1 MRIAVVGTGISGNA
15 AAWTLS
21 KRYPVTVYDR
31 ELRPGGHSHTVTVD
45 YDGKPPLAGLAKSL
59 TAVTLQANH
68 AEWTN
73 GTFGRR
79 PAKEGENPAKA
90 LATKFQ
96 VQTILDNAGEARAKV
111 SDANHLL
118 YLVKANQLFVA
129 GGVSLEDA
137 AKRIKAPVLMISQ
150 PKDLV
155 FPPAMIDRTAQV
167 LKAGGVDVRQHH
179 IAGSR
184 GHLDGVA
191 SMKQAEEVVRAF
203 LAE

>member
-1 MRIAVVGTGISGNA
+1 MVDPN
-15 AAWTLS
+15 WN
-21 KRYPVTVYDR
+21 
-31 ELRPGGHSHTVTVD
+31 GGD
-45 YDGKPPLAGLAKSL
+45 YYGGKPPLAGLAKAL

-79 PAKEGENPAKA
+79 PAKEGEDPARS
-90 LATKFQ
+90 LAARFQ
-96 VQTILDNAGEARAKV
+96 VQSVLDNAGEARAKV

-129 GGVSLEDA
+129 GGASLEDA
-137 AKRIKAPVLMISQ
+137 ARRIKAPVLMISQ

-155 FPPAMIDRTAQV
+155 FPPAMIERTARV
-167 LKAGGVDVRQHH
+167 LAAGGVDVRQHH
-179 IAGSR
+179 IQGSR

-191 SMKQAEEVVRAF
+191 SMKQAEEVIRRF